1 MDTFDLKYGRMT
13 CRWRWVTVGVL
24 ALGTALP
31 GLALATTPQQ
41 QQPPA
46 PAEPSSARASS
57 GTQVSRD
64 LFSETAHIKSDLK
77 RYLYL
82 REVMPQLTKDDR
94 LIDQQLLSTVDSE
107 LGLYDEANIDFP
119 FDNRVQTPV
128 PLPAPTDWQA
138 ADAATEIAKLAASR
152 HIVMINEAHHD
163 AHTRELT
170 LSLLPKLRAMGF
182 TYFAAEAL
190 GNDDTGLMK
199 RGYPINTSGS
209 EYLHEPLY
217 GQIIR
222 EAIRLG
228 FQVVAYES
236 DADVLAER
244 EANQANLI
252 YRQVFAKDPKAKLF
266 IHAGYAHIDK
276 APGNL
281 GGTIKPMAM
290 QLKQLSG
297 FDPLSIDQTRW
308 RDIGPMPKTDLYQ
321 QLYAQFPVQRPSV
334 LISRLNGSVWASDPS
349 RHDVDVILPPSG
361 HQRRPHWLALD
372 GARQT
377 RVVSSEMCQRQLP
390 CVVEARYAQ
399 ESGDAIPADRYV
411 FTADNNIN
419 TLYLWPGEYKVTV
432 HDRDGRTV
440 SERNLTVENPGSTP
454 APASSAGAK
463 PAS

>member
-1 MDTFDLKYGRMT
+1 MAF
-13 CRWRWVTVGVL
+13 
-24 ALGTALP
+24 A
-31 GLALATTPQQ
+31 LALAAPFPGYLRAAAPQQ
-41 QQPPA
+41 QQQQQEPA
-46 PAEPSSARASS
+46 TASS

-64 LFSETAHIKSDLK
+64 LFTETAHIKNDLA

-82 REVMPQLTKDDR
+82 REVMPELSRDDR
-94 LIDQQLLSTVDSE
+94 LIDQQLLSTVEDE
-107 LGLYDEANIDFP
+107 LGLYDEALLDFP

-128 PLPAPTDWQA
+128 PLPEPSDWQI
-138 ADAATEIAKLAASR
+138 ADAADTIAKLATDR

-170 LSLLPKLRAMGF
+170 LALLPKLRAEGF

-190 GNDDTGLMK
+190 SNNDTGLMK
-199 RGYPINTSGS
+199 RGYPITSSGS

-228 FQVVAYES
+228 FQVIAYES
-236 DADVLAER
+236 EADVLADR
-244 EANQANLI
+244 EAGQARLL
-252 YRQVFAKDPKAKLF
+252 YQQVFAKDPKARLF
-266 IHAGYAHIDK
+266 VHAGYAHIDK

-308 RDIGPMPKTDLYQ
+308 RDIGPMPKKDFYQ
-321 QLYAQFPVQRPSV
+321 QLHALFPVDRPSV
-334 LISRLNGSVWASDPS
+334 LISRQNGSVWASDPT

-361 HQRRPHWLALD
+361 HQRRPHWLSLD

-377 RVVSSEMCQRQLP
+377 RVVSSEMCQRKLP
-390 CVVEARYAQ
+390 CVVEARFAE
-399 ESGDAIPADRYV
+399 ESDDATPVDRYV
-411 FTADNNIN
+411 FLADNNIN
-419 TLYLWPGEYKVTV
+419 TLYLWPGQYKITTW
-432 HDRDGRTV
+432 DRDGRKLLQ
-440 SERNLTVENPGSTP
+440 RNLTVDKPDSPSAETNSSTH
-454 APASSAGAK
+454 
-463 PAS
+463 